1 MDNIDSDMFPITR
14 ELNGITS
21 ASHIRHELEAQYWHH
36 CELFPRSLQV
46 THEIVDELRDI
57 VLHSLGDLVASA
69 TSTVNFTV
77 NELNHMLR
85 LVDGVGRNVGRDS
98 SYKLGGSSRL
108 VGRFMFLFVR
118 ARVRNFHGEPNAR
131 LKVDQSV
138 YGTVRKQTLPFKL
151 LSTLF
156 FSAPHFNLLGLY
168 SIYTPGLVRHSYWAP
183 FFARLSGEWQE
194 FTLYGTVILA
204 ANVSFLAIQ
213 SVDQGGGTAQ
223 NRSPAQILSYLS
235 TLTSVGGIVVRMLLL
250 IGHQASWE
258 RVTAPYVNLE
268 VLAIAYS
275 LPYAMMIW
283 SMLWF
288 LAAFSSLCFQ
298 KSNLVARAPVAVL
311 WVFVFVALSV
321 LWLTGDD
328 GRGVKFKLR
337 WWKSRNGGNRVE
349 READGLANIESAETK
364 PKQRKWPWPWPFI
377 VWRKSTYDSERVV

>member
-1 MDNIDSDMFPITR
+1 MDNFDSDMFPITR

-21 ASHIRHELEAQYWHH
+21 ASHIWHEIEAQYW
-36 CELFPRSLQV
+36 SLDI
-46 THEIVDELRDI
+46 THEIIDELRDI
-57 VLHSLGDLVASA
+57 VLHSLGCS

-85 LVDGVGRNVGRDS
+85 LVDGLSKNVDTYVG
-98 SYKLGGSSRL
+98 YKLGGSSRL

-118 ARVRNFHGEPNAR
+118 ARVRNFHGKPNAR

-138 YGTVRKQTLPFKL
+138 YGTVRKQTLPFRL

-213 SVDQGGGTAQ
+213 SVDQGEGTAQ

-258 RVTAPYVNLE
+258 RVTAPYV
-268 VLAIAYS
+268 VRQVQYS
-275 LPYAMMIW
+275 HIFYSFVARIW
-283 SMLWF
+283 RMLRF

-311 WVFVFVALSV
+311 WVFVSVALSV
-321 LWLTGDD
+321 LWLTDDD

-337 WWKSRNGGNRVE
+337 WWKPRNGGNRVE

-364 PKQRKWPWPWPFI
+364 PEQRKWPWPWPFI
-377 VWRKSTYDSERVV
+377 VWRKSMYDSERVV